1 MMLLYY
7 LVGLVVALSNTNCT
21 KWYLDESLHLR
32 GRGFLELA
40 KWVKMVKVS

>member
-7 LVGLVVALSNTNCT
+7 LVGLVVVLSNTNCT

-32 GRGFLELA
+32 GREAEEGKGKEERES
-40 KWVKMVKVS
+40 VR

>member
-7 LVGLVVALSNTNCT
+7 LVGLVVVLSNTNCT
-21 KWYLDESLHLR
+21 KWYVDESLHLR

-40 KWVKMVKVS
+40 KWVKTVKVS